1 MGLVPLPISFPLV
14 QGDFSA
20 GAKLSSRART
30 RALSQRPQTPSLIN
44 LFRTTA
50 DIRAAIDMKPTFHV
64 DLLPG
69 HRAVTPAA
77 IQITVS
83 IPWKFS

>member
-1 MGLVPLPISFPLV
+1 
-14 QGDFSA
+14 
-20 GAKLSSRART
+20 
-30 RALSQRPQTPSLIN
+30 
-44 LFRTTA
+44 
-50 DIRAAIDMKPTFHV
+50 MKPTFHV

-69 HRAVTPAA
+69 HLAVTPAA